1 MEAISAALTR
11 VKPFSVSTYVEEALK
26 RADYYRDENGVVI
39 ARVPAASG
47 FFAQGETFEEA
58 RANLRDVIEGNL
70 LLALQLGLEIPKL
83 ACRVRSSCVPK
94 LIREII
100 DEVGISR
107 DDWLA
112 L

>member
-1 MEAISAALTR
+1 MEAITTALTR
-11 VKPFSVSTYVEEALK
+11 VKPFSVSLYVKEALK

-83 ACRVRSSCVPK
+83 AGEELLRAETEPTQ
-94 LIREII
+94 
-100 DEVGISR
+100 GG
-107 DDWLA
+107 
-112 L
+112 